1 MEAEEG
7 EVQTWHMCVLIL
19 SLSLYSS
26 CSGHLVLSLRVFLDI
41 FSTASI
47 FTAKKVCKDFGE
59 RKLLYL
65 HPCVLEEVDIRS
77 FH

>member
-1 MEAEEG
+1 METEES

-26 CSGHLVLSLRVFLDI
+26 CFGHLVLSLRVFLSI

-47 FTAKKVCKDFGE
+47 FTVKKVCKDFGE
-59 RKLLYL
+59 RELLYL
-65 HPCVLEEVDIRS
+65 HPCVLGEMDIRF